1 MRLTTVI
8 WLGVFMRLESQRG
21 AYVTVVKKG
30 AQQAGVAFVLHNH
43 LNGTFDVYGPA
54 PQSMIE
60 ENGAERKFEQVL
72 DHVSSEEVDA
82 FLERQK
88 KFDPDIWV
96 IETESGTGD
105 ISLSVV
111 SPL

>member
-43 LNGTFDVYGPA
+43 LDGTLDVYGPA

-60 ENGAERKFEQVL
+60 ADGTERKFEKVL
-72 DHVSSEEVDA
+72 QRASNQEVDT
-82 FLERQK
+82 FIDRQK

-96 IETESGTGD
+96 IESESGSGE

-111 SPL
+111 TPL